1 MARQVYRR
9 LRHPEVQ
16 PWSRLRDRLR
26 RRPIDLTR
34 TLTAYRPPGWDAV
47 QWAELRGDLPGAST
61 LLQESH
67 LVGLLEAYRTQGRAV
82 LLPDNLERTAYYRC
96 EEQYIRYVRDV
107 LEPFSRTDFVD
118 EADAFVTLYERI
130 RSGDPSP
137 VRFPSAASHSD
148 AGSDPVVRATLTP
161 GTFEIVDGHHRL
173 AIAWVLGERSK
184 PAVVLPPEPTA
195 VQALVVR
202 STRARSRNNG
212 QRLLYQPI
220 DGPEFDASW
229 SLATRSHLY
238 LEYIVGFLARHGL
251 SLAGRSVLDL
261 GCRYGWYVDML
272 ARHGADVRGVD
283 WDGAG
288 LMVGRITYRLPST
301 RLMQSDL
308 PAFLSD
314 CTEPVDV
321 TLLLDAL
328 DDFAITSDWR
338 GLPALLTRVDAITR
352 SVLFLGVA
360 APSVRSFRGA
370 QHPPEPATIVD
381 LVRKHTAFTHVV
393 PLDGPSPTLFACLRG

>member
-1 MARQVYRR
+1 
-9 LRHPEVQ
+9 
-16 PWSRLRDRLR
+16 
-26 RRPIDLTR
+26 
-34 TLTAYRPPGWDAV
+34 
-47 QWAELRGDLPGAST
+47 
-61 LLQESH
+61 
-67 LVGLLEAYRTQGRAV
+67 
-82 LLPDNLERTAYYRC
+82 
-96 EEQYIRYVRDV
+96 
-107 LEPFSRTDFVD
+107 
-118 EADAFVTLYERI
+118 
-130 RSGDPSP
+130 
-137 VRFPSAASHSD
+137 
-148 AGSDPVVRATLTP
+148 
-161 GTFEIVDGHHRL
+161 
-173 AIAWVLGERSK
+173 
-184 PAVVLPPEPTA
+184 
-195 VQALVVR
+195 
-202 STRARSRNNG
+202 
-212 QRLLYQPI
+212 
-220 DGPEFDASW
+220 
-229 SLATRSHLY
+229 
-238 LEYIVGFLARHGL
+238 L